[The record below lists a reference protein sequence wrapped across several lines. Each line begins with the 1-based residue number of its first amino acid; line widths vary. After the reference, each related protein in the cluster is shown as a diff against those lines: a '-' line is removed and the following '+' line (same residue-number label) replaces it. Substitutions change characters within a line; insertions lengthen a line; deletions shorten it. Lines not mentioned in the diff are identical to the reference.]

1 MKLMT
6 LVTSGFS
13 AVAFSADDLKIFDW
27 RVELLEQEGIGISV
41 EELQEA
47 LSAVPEVTIEFDEAL
62 EKLASQDFDEREAG
76 RKKLLGGSEYALKWL
91 RELEPSEDPEL
102 RRRVLNVIEELGLVF
117 RKDREVALEHAIK
130 SLLAEG
136 LEGREKP
143 ANTGGV
149 FFEWFGEEN
158 ENLKQGYRRF
168 YFENS
173 SKRPGKIE
181 GTRLIFAGKVG
192 QDGDQRLILKS
203 KTWPGKVE
211 FGDRFRVS
219 AILGGED
226 ISSGAWHM
234 GVTIGRIRTLF
245 HPGMQGGA
253 FRFERI
259 DNNRHLT
266 GTKGVG
272 FEPLGDSRQRM
283 SIDVTKMLDGNVR
296 LDVLLEQLGE
306 GGRTFQNSVT
316 VEAKDIGDL
325 NEISLDRSGRS
336 GGKAYFRDFMIT
348 LNH

>member
-6 LVTSGFS
+6 LVTLGLS
-13 AVAFSADDLKIFDW
+13 AVAFSADDLKVFDW

-76 RKKLLGGSEYALKWL
+76 RKKLLVGSENALKWL

-143 ANTGGV
+143 ADTGGV

-168 YFENS
+168 HFENS
-173 SKRPGKIE
+173 
-181 GTRLIFAGKVG
+181 
-192 QDGDQRLILKS
+192 
-203 KTWPGKVE
+203 
-211 FGDRFRVS
+211 
-219 AILGGED
+219 
-226 ISSGAWHM
+226 
-234 GVTIGRIRTLF
+234 
-245 HPGMQGGA
+245 
-253 FRFERI
+253 
-259 DNNRHLT
+259 
-266 GTKGVG
+266 
-272 FEPLGDSRQRM
+272 
-283 SIDVTKMLDGNVR
+283 
-296 LDVLLEQLGE
+296 
-306 GGRTFQNSVT
+306 
-316 VEAKDIGDL
+316 
-325 NEISLDRSGRS
+325 
-336 GGKAYFRDFMIT
+336 
-348 LNH
+348 

>member
-6 LVTSGFS
+6 LVTLGLS
-13 AVAFSADDLKIFDW
+13 AVAFSADDLKVFDW

-47 LSAVPEVTIEFDEAL
+47 LTAVPEVTIEFDEAL

-76 RKKLLGGSEYALKWL
+76 RKKLLVGSENALKWL

-136 LEGREKP
+136 LEGREKS
-143 ANTGGV
+143 ADTGGV

-181 GTRLIFAGKVG
+181 GTR
-192 QDGDQRLILKS
+192 
-203 KTWPGKVE
+203 
-211 FGDRFRVS
+211 
-219 AILGGED
+219 
-226 ISSGAWHM
+226 
-234 GVTIGRIRTLF
+234 
-245 HPGMQGGA
+245 
-253 FRFERI
+253 
-259 DNNRHLT
+259 
-266 GTKGVG
+266 
-272 FEPLGDSRQRM
+272 
-283 SIDVTKMLDGNVR
+283 
-296 LDVLLEQLGE
+296 
-306 GGRTFQNSVT
+306 
-316 VEAKDIGDL
+316 
-325 NEISLDRSGRS
+325 
-336 GGKAYFRDFMIT
+336 
-348 LNH
+348 